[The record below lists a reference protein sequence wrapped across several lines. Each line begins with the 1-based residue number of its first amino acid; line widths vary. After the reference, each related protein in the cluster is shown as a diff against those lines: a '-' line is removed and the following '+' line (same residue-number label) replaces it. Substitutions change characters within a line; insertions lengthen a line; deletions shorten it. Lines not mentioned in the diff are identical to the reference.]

1 MSVPLWVR
9 GDSLPGRICPGL
21 HLADNSVFL
30 AIACML
36 SVLQFG
42 LPRDAEGRTFEPDVQ
57 FDGFIT

>member
-1 MSVPLWVR
+1 
-9 GDSLPGRICPGL
+9 
-21 HLADNSVFL
+21 
-30 AIACML
+30 ML